1 MDGVFVSYS
10 DLRELLLRAYRSG
23 NENFAELSDEFA
35 DEIIQECKSRHLLR
49 PNITSSGEITLSPN
63 ATYTVGLDEPNSTPH
78 YYSYYAAQDR
88 ASPPSLG
95 ETTLW
100 S

>member
-1 MDGVFVSYS
+1 MDGIFISHS
-10 DLRELLLRAYRSG
+10 DLREFILRAYRAG

-35 DEIIQECKSRHLLR
+35 DEIMKECKKPHVA
-49 PNITSSGEITLSPN
+49 SSGEITLSP
-63 ATYTVGLDEPNSTPH
+63 ATTTLTLGANSTPH

>member
-1 MDGVFVSYS
+1 MDEIFISRS
-10 DLRELLLRAYRSG
+10 DLRELLLRAYRAG
-23 NENFAELSDEFA
+23 NENFAELSGEFA
-35 DEIIQECKSRHLLR
+35 DEIMRECKGS
-49 PNITSSGEITLSPN
+49 NATSSGEITLSP
-63 ATYTVGLDEPNSTPH
+63 AAGTFTLGINSTPH

-88 ASPPSLG
+88 APPPSLG